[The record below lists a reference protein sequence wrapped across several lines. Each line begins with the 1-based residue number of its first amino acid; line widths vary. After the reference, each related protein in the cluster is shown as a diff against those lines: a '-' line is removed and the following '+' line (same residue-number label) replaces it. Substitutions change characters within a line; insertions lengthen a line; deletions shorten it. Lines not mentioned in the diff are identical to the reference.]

1 MTFNDCHRLIK
12 KGDTVALRRALD
24 SGEIHPNLR
33 NRFLWSL
40 LMLATLE
47 GDTSIT
53 ELLLER
59 GAAVNATNQFG
70 ETALSLAAH
79 KGHLPC
85 LKLLVRWG
93 ASSDVRP
100 HGSNTLREW
109 LEVASGLPPTKIAA
123 IMQAIETSGRHG
135 QSL

>member
-1 MTFNDCHRLIK
+1 MTFNDCHRLIE
-12 KGDTVALRRALD
+12 KGDTVALRRAID
-24 SGEIHPNLR
+24 TGEIDPNLR
-33 NRFLWSL
+33 NRFGRPL
-40 LMLATLE
+40 LMLAALE
-47 GDTSIT
+47 GDSSIT

-59 GAAVNATNQFG
+59 GAAVKAINQFG

-85 LKLLVRWG
+85 LKLLLRWG

-100 HGSNTLREW
+100 HGSGTLQAW
-109 LEVASGLPPTKIAA
+109 LEAASGLPPTKIAA
-123 IMQAIETSGRHG
+123 VMQLIKISGRRG